1 MRLDSGRRLDP
12 APQLAPP
19 AEGGSGS
26 EEVSG
31 LGAGAAGGVEGEKTR
46 EFAEELSVSRLAF
59 PTVKPINAGLKDSD
73 YLNILFECLINL
85 SSHY

>member
-1 MRLDSGRRLDP
+1 VSGR
-12 APQLAPP
+12 
-19 AEGGSGS
+19 
-26 EEVSG
+26 
-31 LGAGAAGGVEGEKTR
+31 GAGAAGGDEGEKTR

-59 PTVKPINAGLKDSD
+59 PAAKPINAGLKDSD

>member
-12 APQLAPP
+12 APQLAAP

-31 LGAGAAGGVEGEKTR
+31 LGAGAVRGDEGGKTR
-46 EFAEELSVSRLAF
+46 EFAEELSISRLAF
-59 PTVKPINAGLKDSD
+59 PVV
-73 YLNILFECLINL
+73 NL
-85 SSHY
+85 LMLG

>member
-31 LGAGAAGGVEGEKTR
+31 LGAGAAGGDEGEKTR
-46 EFAEELSVSRLAF
+46 EFAEELSVLR
-59 PTVKPINAGLKDSD
+59 
-73 YLNILFECLINL
+73 
-85 SSHY
+85 